1 MIFALS
7 FSVGGEV
14 PLKKESGGHNSRDDL
29 IARFNDYCEDLTDCD
44 EPAFFGI
51 TEGVLLAEEAHERG
65 YETESWVLDAGEAPH
80 ERDWLAREKILNL
93 VAYFKTEKAGKSALS
108 WLMREYTLPSTPKLA
123 AEEEQDWNATWKA
136 SFTGIYVQEGLR
148 VLPPWHEEWEK
159 IVRESGGTG
168 AFHGKSDGSVFA
180 TTFEKHGIIAINPGA
195 GFGTGTHETTQLCLK
210 ILSSLAQSM
219 GSLKGKTVLDF
230 GSGSGILGIAAAL
243 HGAKVYCV
251 EIDPM
256 ANDNAA
262 ENARMN
268 GVEDRISITRE
279 IPAEIRGGKVDVLIA
294 NILRPILL
302 QFAGE
307 IKDCLKPKAELVL
320 SGLIESDLPPVIAE
334 YQKGGSSFAVE
345 RLEKNEWR
353 ALWLRRT

>member
-14 PLKKESGGHNSRDDL
+14 PLKAGGVNSRDDL
-29 IARFNDYCEDLTDCD
+29 IARFNDYCEDLKDGEGD
-44 EPAFFGI
+44 GGEPTFFGI

-80 ERDWLAREKILNL
+80 ERDWLAREKTLNL
-93 VAYFKTEKAGKSALS
+93 TAYFKTEKAGKSAMA
-108 WLMREYTLPSTPKLA
+108 WLLREYAFGIPPKLA

-136 SFTGIYVQEGLR
+136 SFTGIEVHEGLR
-148 VLPPWHEEWEK
+148 VLPPWHEEWK
-159 IVRESGGTG
+159 DGNDFKKSG
-168 AFHGKSDGSVFA
+168 
-180 TTFEKHGIIAINPGA
+180 IMAINPGA

-210 ILSSLAQSM
+210 ILSSLAKTM
-219 GSLKGKTVLDF
+219 GDLRGKTVLDF

-262 ENARMN
+262 DNARMN
-268 GVEDRISITRE
+268 GVFEGISITRE
-279 IPAEIRGGKVDVLIA
+279 IPVEIRGGKVDILIA

-302 QFAGE
+302 QFAPE
-307 IKDCLKPKAELVL
+307 IKDCLKPRAELVL
-320 SGLIESDLPPVIAE
+320 SGLIESDLAQVIAE
-334 YQKGGSSFAVE
+334 YQKGGSQFQIE

>member
-1 MIFALS
+1 MIFALT

-14 PLKKESGGHNSRDDL
+14 ALKESVETRGVKHSREDF
-29 IARFNDYCEDLTDCD
+29 IARFNDFCSDLQDSSG
-44 EPAFFGI
+44 EVLYFGT

-80 ERDWLAREKILNL
+80 ERDWLSREKNL
-93 VAYFKTEKAGKSALS
+93 SLTAYFKTEESGNRAKA
-108 WLMREYTLPSTPKLA
+108 WLLNEYQFVETPKLT

-136 SFTGIYVQEGLR
+136 SFTGIEVHEGLR

-159 IVRESGGTG
+159 IVASNGGVGISAFQKSGVIG
-168 AFHGKSDGSVFA
+168 
-180 TTFEKHGIIAINPGA
+180 INPGA

-210 ILSSLAQSM
+210 ILSSLAKSM
-219 GSLKGKTVLDF
+219 GSLAGKTVLDF

-256 ANDNAA
+256 ANDNARD
-262 ENARMN
+262 NARMN
-268 GVEDRISITRE
+268 GVEDLISISRE

-302 QFAGE
+302 QFANE
-307 IKDCLKPKAELVL
+307 IKDCLKPQAELVL
-320 SGLIESDLPPVIAE
+320 SGLIETDLEQVINE
-334 YQKGGSSFAVE
+334 YQKGGSSFKVE

-353 ALWLRRT
+353 ALWLRRS

>member
-1 MIFALS
+1 MIYALS
-7 FSVGGEV
+7 FQLGDQVTLRDGTHV
-14 PLKKESGGHNSRDDL
+14 HSREDL
-29 IARFNDYCEDLTDCD
+29 LARFNDHCADLVDSDGET
-44 EPAFFGI
+44 AFFGV

-80 ERDWLAREKILNL
+80 ERDWLAREKNLNL
-93 VAYFKTEKAGKSALS
+93 TAYFKTEKTALNAKH
-108 WLMREYTLPSTPKLA
+108 WLLAEYQLLSDPILK

-136 SFTGIYVQEGLR
+136 SFTGIEVHEGLR
-148 VLPPWHEEWEK
+148 VLPPWHEEWQK
-159 IVRESGGTG
+159 VAGSNDPG
-168 AFHGKSDGSVFA
+168 AIFQK
-180 TTFEKHGIIAINPGA
+180 TGIIAINPGA

-210 ILSSLAQSM
+210 ILSSVAENGGLR
-219 GSLKGKTVLDF
+219 GKTVLDF

-256 ANDNAA
+256 ANENAF

-268 GVEDRISITRE
+268 GVADRIQISRE

-302 QFAGE
+302 QFADE
-307 IKDCLKPKAELVL
+307 IKDCLKSKAELVL
-320 SGLIESDLPPVIAE
+320 SGLIETDLPPVIAE
-334 YQKGGSSFAVE
+334 YQKGGSPFHVE

-353 ALWLRRT
+353 ALWLRRN

>member
-1 MIFALS
+1 MIYALS
-7 FSVGGEV
+7 FQVGDSIT
-14 PLKKESGGHNSRDDL
+14 LKDGTHVHSREDL
-29 IARFNDYCEDLTDCD
+29 LARFNDHCGDLQDAD
-44 EPAFFGI
+44 GEAAFFGV

-80 ERDWLAREKILNL
+80 ERDWLAREKSLNL
-93 VAYFKTEKAGKSALS
+93 VAYFKTEKAALNAKH
-108 WLMREYTLPSTPKLA
+108 WLLAEYQWSTDPVLK

-136 SFTGIYVQEGLR
+136 SFTGIEVHDGLR
-148 VLPPWHEEWEK
+148 VLPPWHEEWER
-159 IVRESGGTG
+159 IVEKGNV
-168 AFHGKSDGSVFA
+168 ASVFKS
-180 TTFEKHGIIAINPGA
+180 TGIVAINPGA
-195 GFGTGTHETTQLCLK
+195 GFGTGTHETTQLCLR
-210 ILSSLAQSM
+210 ILSTVAENGGLE
-219 GSLKGKTVLDF
+219 GKTVLDF
-230 GSGSGILGIAAAL
+230 GSGSGILGIVAAL

-251 EIDPM
+251 EIDPL
-256 ANDNAA
+256 ANENAL

-268 GVEDRISITRE
+268 GVEQQVSITRE

-302 QFAGE
+302 QFADE

-320 SGLIESDLPPVIAE
+320 SGLIESDLPQVIQE
-334 YQKGGSSFAVE
+334 YQKGGSSFHIE

>member
-1 MIFALS
+1 MIYSLS
-7 FSVGGEV
+7 FHAGEQV
-14 PLKKESGGHNSRDDL
+14 VLKDGTHVHSREDL
-29 IARFNDYCEDLTDCD
+29 IARFNDHCADLQD
-44 EPAFFGI
+44 ETGELAFYGI

-80 ERDWLAREKILNL
+80 ERDWLAREKTLHLI
-93 VAYFKTEKAGKSALS
+93 AYFKTEKAALNGKH
-108 WLMREYTLPSTPKLA
+108 WLLAEYSLPADPILK

-136 SFTGIYVQEGLR
+136 SFTGIEVHEGLR
-148 VLPPWHEEWEK
+148 VLPPWHEEWLK
-159 IVRESGGTG
+159 IAGSGDSSSLFGKTG
-168 AFHGKSDGSVFA
+168 IV
-180 TTFEKHGIIAINPGA
+180 AINPGA
-195 GFGTGTHETTQLCLK
+195 GFGTGTHETTQLCLR
-210 ILSSLAQSM
+210 ILSTVAEKGGLE
-219 GSLKGKTVLDF
+219 GKTVLDF
-230 GSGSGILGIAAAL
+230 GSGSGILGIVAAL

-251 EIDPM
+251 EIDAM
-256 ANDNAA
+256 ANENAL

-268 GVEDRISITRE
+268 GVENRVSITRE

-302 QFAGE
+302 QFADE

-320 SGLIESDLPPVIAE
+320 SGLIESDLPPVIQE
-334 YQKGGSSFAVE
+334 YQKGGSSFSVE